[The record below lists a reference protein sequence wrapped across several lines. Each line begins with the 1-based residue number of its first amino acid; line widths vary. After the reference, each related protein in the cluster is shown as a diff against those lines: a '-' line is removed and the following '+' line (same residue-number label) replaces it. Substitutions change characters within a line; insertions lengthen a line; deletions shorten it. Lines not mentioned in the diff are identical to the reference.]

1 MPKGIVVVYGC
12 KFLGTPPMVSQS
24 LCPRLVN
31 LSKPMTVYL
40 QNGRSAQIMN
50 GHAVSSSPGHLVLEP
65 RGCSTVEN
73 LSPWG
78 VPCQM
83 PLATA
88 LTEPS
93 FPVYPAEGNAQQG
106 NLQ

>member
-1 MPKGIVVVYGC
+1 
-12 KFLGTPPMVSQS
+12 
-24 LCPRLVN
+24 
-31 LSKPMTVYL
+31 MTIYL

-50 GHAVSSSPGHLVLEP
+50 GYAVSSSPGYLVLEP
-65 RGCSTVEN
+65 RDCSAVEN

-78 VPCQM
+78 VPCQI
-83 PLATA
+83 PLLTA

-93 FPVYPAEGNAQQG
+93 FPIYPAEGNAQQG